1 MPESASEKSLGEAI
15 RSITEPPERARV
27 RFRAS
32 TELGPEGL
40 RCEGVGRKHTVVV
53 DEPVSIGGS
62 DQGQNPVELTLTAL
76 ATCQA
81 ITYRLWATLLGVAV
95 DRIAVEA
102 TGIMDT
108 RCLFGVDHD
117 VHAGIEEIEVTVTLE
132 GPESRAR
139 YEELAD
145 AVDPHCP
152 LTDMLARPLTITRTL
167 VT

>member
-1 MPESASEKSLGEAI
+1 MPRSGPEKSLGEAI
-15 RSITEPPERARV
+15 RSLTEPPERARV

-40 RCEGVGRKHTVVV
+40 RCEGAGRRHTVVV

-81 ITYRLWATLLGVAV
+81 ITYRLWATMQGVAV

-108 RCLFGVDHD
+108 RSLFGVDHA
-117 VHAGIEEIEVTVTLE
+117 VHAGLEEVDVTVTLE
-132 GPESRAR
+132 GPEPRAR
-139 YEELAD
+139 YEHLAD
-145 AVDPHCP
+145 DVDAHCP
-152 LTDMLARPLTITRTL
+152 LTDMLARALTVTRTL
-167 VT
+167 AP

>member
-1 MPESASEKSLGEAI
+1 MPRSGSEKSLEEAI
-15 RSITEPPERARV
+15 RSLTEPPERARV

-32 TELGPEGL
+32 TELGAEGL
-40 RCEGVGRKHTVVV
+40 RCEAAGRRHTVVV

-62 DQGQNPVELTLTAL
+62 DEGQNPVELTLTAL

-81 ITYRLWATLLGVAV
+81 ITYRLWATMQGVAV

-108 RCLFGVDHD
+108 RCLFGVDHA
-117 VHAGIEEIEVTVTLE
+117 VPAGLEEVGVTVTLE
-132 GPESRAR
+132 GPEPRAR

-145 AVDPHCP
+145 DVDAHCP
-152 LTDMLARPLTITRTL
+152 LTDMLARALTVTRTL
-167 VT
+167 AP